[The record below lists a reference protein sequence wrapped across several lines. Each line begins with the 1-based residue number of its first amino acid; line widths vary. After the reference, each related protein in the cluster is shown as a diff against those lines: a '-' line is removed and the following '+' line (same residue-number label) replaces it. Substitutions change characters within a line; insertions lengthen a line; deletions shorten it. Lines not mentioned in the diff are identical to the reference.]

1 MQGENKSLVM
11 LLTNSPCACAA
22 QCQTYAQRLATD
34 CAQFL
39 STVQSSS
46 NLVGASDAQLQAAIG
61 SNKPSPT

>member
-1 MQGENKSLVM
+1 MQGENEPIVM
-11 LLTNSPCACAA
+11 LLRNSSCACAA
-22 QCQTYAQRLATD
+22 QCQTYAQGLATD

-39 STVQSSS
+39 SVVQSSS